1 MANKVKVR
9 VSDNHFRN
17 TYSIG
22 EKTVTNQEAQEVE
35 VTTTV
40 RNAVQAGNLELVEGS
55 LAPEKDEKSFQED
68 EGRGD
73 EAEEEDDG
81 TESLEDKT
89 KAELQE
95 MCEEQG
101 LKKTGKKAELVER
114 LKNE

>member
-1 MANKVKVR
+1 MSNKVKVR

-22 EKTVTNQEAQEVE
+22 EKTLTNKKAKEVE

-55 LAPEKDEKSFQED
+55 LAPEKDEKSFQGD

-73 EAEEEDDG
+73 EAKEEDDE
-81 TESLEDKT
+81 TESLEDYT
-89 KAELQE
+89 KAELKE
-95 MCEEQG
+95 MCEEKG
-101 LKKTGKKAELVER
+101 LKKSGRKSELVER